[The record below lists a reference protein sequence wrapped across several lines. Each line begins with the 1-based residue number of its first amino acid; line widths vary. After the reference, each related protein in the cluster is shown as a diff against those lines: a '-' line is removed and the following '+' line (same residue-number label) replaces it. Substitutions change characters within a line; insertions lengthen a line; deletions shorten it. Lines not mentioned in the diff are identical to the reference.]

1 VKLLLEQAHYRKTAE
16 LYLRAL
22 WGRGF
27 SVSALAVEDVN
38 AVPVSYLAEDGIHLP
53 ERVLVTEHHRRYY
66 RAAAAHAALHAMSG
80 VSLFDQA
87 DLNLMQRA
95 LVGLVEDLRLE
106 LRAIKQFPGLRPLW
120 LGFHHIPESNH
131 ISALQLMLRL
141 SRSVLDPG
149 YQDSHHWVIKGK
161 NKILDAVANGDEAN
175 FAMEVG
181 LSLANDLG
189 QMRLP
194 LNSGR
199 YEQPVAYRDDNRCL
213 WQSTQDTHQLSDIL
227 EQQDIKTTQQ
237 LKYVEADKGIQLR
250 LADSQFED
258 GRGFHIVE
266 KTHAAL
272 EYRQTN
278 SEEILS
284 NKIYPEWDY
293 RIHALK
299 KDWCCLQEYIAKPGS
314 LAAIDEISTRHRLTL
329 NRLRRMAN
337 RLRIEKH
344 QWVRKKEEG
353 EQFDLDYMV
362 NAMVAVRGNMTPDPR
377 VFMQSAYQR
386 EKNLAISILLDLSES
401 TNERIEGGQQSV
413 TQILQESV
421 YLLGETLSTVGDT
434 FSIAGFS
441 SNGRQQISYMHFK
454 YFSEEFESSKAR
466 LSEITGAYST
476 RLGTAIRHSASE
488 LALRPERKKL
498 LLVIT
503 DGAPSDIDV
512 YDMNYLVQDS
522 WYAVHGLY
530 SYGIRPFCINLD
542 RRSDACIEHIFG
554 RGRSETLDS
563 VIRLPGLLAHLYMR
577 YMRG

>member
-1 VKLLLEQAHYRKTAE
+1 MKQLLELSHYRKTTE

-27 SVSALAVEDVN
+27 VVNALAVEDVN
-38 AVPVSYLAEDGIHLP
+38 SIPVSYLAEDGIHLP
-53 ERVLVTEHHRRYY
+53 ERLLVPEHHSSYY
-66 RAAAAHAALHAMSG
+66 RAAAAHAALHAISG
-80 VSLFDQA
+80 DRSFDQA
-87 DLNLMQRA
+87 DLNLMQRT
-95 LVGLVEDLRLE
+95 LIGLVEDLRLE
-106 LRAIKQFPGLRPLW
+106 LRAIKQFPGLRHLW
-120 LGFHHIPESNH
+120 LGFHPAPESNH

-141 SRSVLDPG
+141 SRSVLDPR
-149 YQDSHHWVIKGK
+149 YQDNHHWVLKGK
-161 NKILDAVANGDEAN
+161 NKILDAVANDDEAN
-175 FAMEVG
+175 FAKEVG

-194 LNSGR
+194 LNSGK
-199 YEQPVAYRDDNRCL
+199 YEQAVAYRDDNRCL
-213 WQSTQDTHQLSDIL
+213 WQKLQDTHQYADIF
-227 EQQDIKTTQQ
+227 EQQDSKTPQQ
-237 LKYVEADKGIQLR
+237 VKYVEADKGIQLQ
-250 LADSQFED
+250 LADSQFKD
-258 GRGFHIVE
+258 SRGFYIVE
-266 KTHAAL
+266 NTQAAL

-278 SEEILS
+278 SVEILS
-284 NKIYPEWDY
+284 NKTYPEWDY
-293 RIHALK
+293 RIHTLK
-299 KDWCCLQEYIAKPGS
+299 QDWCCLQEYVAKPGS
-314 LAAIDEISTRHRLTL
+314 LASIDEISTRHRLTL
-329 NRLRRMAN
+329 NRLRSMAS

-344 QWVRKKEEG
+344 QWARKREEG
-353 EQFDLDYMV
+353 EEIDLDYMV
-362 NAMVAVRGNMTPDPR
+362 DAMVAVRGNMTPDSR

-413 TQILQESV
+413 SKILQESV

-441 SNGRQQISYMHFK
+441 SNGRQQISYTHFK
-454 YFSEEFESSKAR
+454 YFNEEFESSKAR

-476 RLGTAIRHSASE
+476 RLGAAIRHSASE
-488 LALRPERKKL
+488 LALQPERKKL

-512 YDMNYLVQDS
+512 YDKNYLVQDS

-530 SYGIRPFCINLD
+530 RYGIRPFCINLD

-554 RGRSETLDS
+554 LGRSETLDS